1 MIVSKLIANDNV
13 NILFNFLD
21 GFSIQKK
28 MVIQLQNIF
37 TIWLI

>member
-21 GFSIQKK
+21 GFSIQTK